1 MYPWPCDR
9 KAGVREARK
18 GSLSLSLL
26 PALSLFLALL
36 RVCGGVLPERT
47 PDGGREA
54 VLTIANGQPWLTS
67 SNVASGKLTWSISI
81 KKNKKK
87 LKEFP
92 ASVFI
97 TRVN

>member
-1 MYPWPCDR
+1 MDNVCTLGRAIGRRVFGKHVGD
-9 KAGVREARK
+9 
-18 GSLSLSLL
+18 LSLSFFLFRFL
-26 PALSLFLALL
+26 FLFLALL

-81 KKNKKK
+81 
-87 LKEFP
+87 
-92 ASVFI
+92 
-97 TRVN
+97 